1 MRKQNLIDW
10 KYLHDKLIETKQ
22 VSEKGKGIERHHI
35 IPKHDSGNNDES
47 NLVYLPK
54 RYHILIHYIRWRWK
68 GQFGDLLSTN
78 LLLKYKNSK
87 ITDELKQY
95 ISEKAIVRFS
105 DPEARKRVSIHRK
118 KFVDTLPNKRMLVER
133 MLTPEAKAKAKISNK
148 LFIKNNPEKIKERA
162 IRGGLTTKMNNLTK
176 TKEEL
181 AHIYGHPGIKN
192 PRWGGYFL
200 LIKDGF
206 QYIFDDMKEIRK
218 FTGMGERTLLDFAN
232 TDVPIFYDN
241 VERSYKWEGWYVY
254 RTKEPENVIWQQ

>member
-1 MRKQNLIDW
+1 MIDW
-10 KYLHDKLIETKQ
+10 EYLHNKLIETKR
-22 VSEKGKGIERHHI
+22 VSGKDKGIERHHI
-35 IPKHDSGNNDES
+35 IPSHDNGTNEES

-68 GQFGDLLSTN
+68 GQFEDLLSTN

-95 ISEKAIVRFS
+95 ISKKAIERFS
-105 DPEARKRVSIHRK
+105 DPAARNRVSIHRK
-118 KFVDTLPNKRMLVER
+118 KYIASLDNPRIMIER
-133 MLTPEAKAKAKISNK
+133 LLTPEAIEKGRISKK
-148 LFIKNNPEKIKERA
+148 LYIQNNPEKIKERA
-162 IRGGLTTKMNNLTK
+162 IKGGLTTKMNNLSK

-181 AHIYGHPGIKN
+181 ATRYGHPGTKN
-192 PRWGGYFL
+192 PRWKGYFL

-218 FTGMGERTLLDFAN
+218 FTGIGERTLLDFAN